1 MRILTWN
8 INSVRLRAPLLKK
21 VAKALDPDIICLQ
34 ETKSP
39 DEFFPVNDIES
50 FGYKHTHFH
59 GMKSYNGVA
68 VLSRVPFKT
77 TEIHHRVGKKDCRH
91 ISVHVESKK
100 LKKPVEIHCLYVPAG
115 GDEPD
120 PKINEKFD
128 HKLKFVDEM
137 TKWFGANYKPDSP
150 LIALGDFNIA

>member
-39 DEFFPVNDIES
+39 DEFFPVDAVKAM
-50 FGYKHTHFH
+50 GYNHAHIH
-59 GMKSYNGVA
+59 GMKGYHGVA
-68 VLSRVPFKT
+68 VLSRLPSKS
-77 TEIHHRVGKKDCRH
+77 TEIHHRVSKKACRH

-100 LKKPVEIHCLYVPAG
+100 FKKPVEIHCLYVPAG
-115 GDEPD
+115 GDEP
-120 PKINEKFD
+120 
-128 HKLKFVDEM
+128 
-137 TKWFGANYKPDSP
+137 
-150 LIALGDFNIA
+150 